1 MQYMFGLIHLYFLDL
16 STDILTFFVKFC
28 RQRFYFQILAQKK
41 IYKLSIR
48 FTLILLQHHV
58 QT

>member
-1 MQYMFGLIHLYFLDL
+1 MQYMFGLIHLYFLEL

-28 RQRFYFQILAQKK
+28 WQRFYFQILAQKK

-58 QT
+58 